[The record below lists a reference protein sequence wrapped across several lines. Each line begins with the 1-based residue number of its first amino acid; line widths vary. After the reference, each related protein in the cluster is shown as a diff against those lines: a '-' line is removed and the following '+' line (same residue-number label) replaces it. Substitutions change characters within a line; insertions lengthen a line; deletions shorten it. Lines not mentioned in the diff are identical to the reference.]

1 MQLIKKNS
9 SSADANRCQRKSQK
23 LEISRCISSRN
34 DKQSCKNFL
43 KNDQPILSLYTKNI
57 WEYQIAISEK
67 GHWWKT
73 NFRLMC
79 YLGGSTKLSKKF
91 TFKFVP
97 IRNGIEGLAATCDRA
112 PFIRLP
118 TMAWIEFWKK
128 IRFFY
133 ADGAGASGFKNG
145 SKKRTP

>member
-1 MQLIKKNS
+1 MPIDVKENLK
-9 SSADANRCQRKSQK
+9 K

-34 DKQSCKNFL
+34 DKQSCKSFF

-57 WEYQIAISEK
+57 REYQIAISEK

-79 YLGGSTKLSKKF
+79 YLGGSKLSKKS

-97 IRNGIEGLAATCDRA
+97 IRNGIEGLAATCG
-112 PFIRLP
+112 IGL
-118 TMAWIEFWKK
+118 E
-128 IRFFY
+128 
-133 ADGAGASGFKNG
+133 SGGKWV
-145 SKKRTP
+145 RI